1 MRYALCVLDSIK
13 EQWSKHDENSKLMRL
28 LSLTVELIHR
38 NILPVSLYSQEHEV
52 VPFYGGMFSQTIP
65 DHIAESMKCVQPLFD
80 QYGAVWGIRSY
91 STVQKHSSLND
102 ARCPDCRT
110 FI

>member
-1 MRYALCVLDSIK
+1 MVACLV
-13 EQWSKHDENSKLMRL
+13 RL
-28 LSLTVELIHR
+28 
-38 NILPVSLYSQEHEV
+38 
-52 VPFYGGMFSQTIP
+52 P
-65 DHIAESMKCVQPLFD
+65 DHIAAESMKCVQPLFD

-110 FI
+110 FIKEDFLSDVAPIWEWH